1 MKKNSL
7 FYNDSRELFGD
18 VFFKREITCFLPLTN
33 NTIREPCPIT
43 DHQKSYGGGG
53 GREFWNRRN
62 FFSLSNSLYE
72 FFGGHSMNIF

>member
-53 GREFWNRRN
+53 GKGILEPQ
-62 FFSLSNSLYE
+62 E
-72 FFGGHSMNIF
+72 FFFVIKFLVWIFWGP